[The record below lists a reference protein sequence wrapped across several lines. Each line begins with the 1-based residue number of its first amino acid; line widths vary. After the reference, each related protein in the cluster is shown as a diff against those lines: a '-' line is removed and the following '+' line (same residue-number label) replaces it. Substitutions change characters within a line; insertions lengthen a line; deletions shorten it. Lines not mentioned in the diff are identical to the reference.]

1 MIPHTIKEVQINK
14 FIYMEGTGRV
24 GEGLASEACRGFPQ
38 IVYKLNAV
46 VALNA
51 YASKCT
57 HLHYVK
63 SSTGAIR
70 YTNYTITTIEQ
81 NDNFFV

>member
-1 MIPHTIKEVQINK
+1 MK
-14 FIYMEGTGRV
+14 RV
-24 GEGLASEACRGFPQ
+24 GGFLRLS
-38 IVYKLNAV
+38 INAV

-81 NDNFFV
+81 NDKLFV

>member
-14 FIYMEGTGRV
+14 FIYIEAQAELGRGWQV
-24 GEGLASEACRGFPQ
+24 KRAGGFLRLS
-38 IVYKLNAV
+38 INAV

-57 HLHYVK
+57 NLHYVK

-70 YTNYTITTIEQ
+70 CINYTITTIEQ
-81 NDNFFV
+81 NDIW